1 MPKNYFQGSPVT
13 GRSTAGNASRFLALF
28 GLPPDFSRDEL
39 VSSYRT
45 LAKLNHPDVTGDPES
60 EMRMVIINE
69 AYRYLSEEYS
79 GSESLFVSRGV
90 IDPPYD
96 GYRRAFSIMSKAF
109 VDYYGE
115 GDKRLESDIETLRM
129 RLIDAKNEFAALI
142 EAYPSSHWTPDAI
155 DRVFSI
161 NKWL

>member
-1 MPKNYFQGSPVT
+1 MSINKS
-13 GRSTAGNASRFLALF
+13 AAHAARFLALF
-28 GLPPDFSRDEL
+28 GLPSDFTKDEL
-39 VSSYRT
+39 SAAYRT
-45 LAKLNHPDVTGDPES
+45 LAKLNHPDITRDPES
-60 EMRMVIINE
+60 EMRMVVINE

-79 GSESLFVSRGV
+79 APTEQAVSSVAGSTVH
-90 IDPPYD
+90 DPAYA
-96 GYRRAFSIMSKAF
+96 GYRRAFSIMSAAF

-115 GDKRLESDIETLRM
+115 GDKTLESDLEVLRN
-129 RLIDAKNEFAALI
+129 RLVSAKAEFAALI